1 MPIKSEGDYLNNN
14 VINKSKDSEATGLK
28 KSNSSAIDFK
38 ANSALN
44 ELSDNEQISLVNKV
58 SYVHHKTSNKG
69 RTNDDYNALYE
80 SVKSKTRLKIASLLD
95 EIEHLEKSGGD
106 KTKIETLKNNL
117 YHQRKVLVSLESG
130 NIRAIR
136 DNTDI
141 VRIYNDKDSKV
152 KTYKSNASR
161 YEELSKMHLEN
172 AQYEQNKA
180 HTATNDINKAKYLK
194 NAKASLNASKQAST
208 KAKIWNERAKIASNT
223 KEGALSKVI
232 RNLHSFQNHNQNALS
247 NITSKL
253 SSSFIDSISGLFKFL
268 FKSPI
273 GVISLM
279 ILLILLS
286 ITAESSNFVY
296 YVKAMENDLSDEAFI
311 EYNAWINEYEDEGD
325 RFYHDYHVII
335 PSEYLVP
342 ITFTY
347 YNKGIYDE
355 ILNNYMM
362 DNPFNKSSL
371 SRSEYLSEAYK
382 YTVHEYLKD
391 MLNPYELRELFLD
404 KVEYQYQYLARVYDE
419 WSYDLEKYEGYDEVY
434 SYEKEV
440 IIEDYDYVDH
450 YRKMTLSEC
459 KESFTSAKDIQ
470 KCIASPSD
478 VLDYRS
484 YEKVGEHKEL
494 KTFYKARHVINEY
507 FTLDKS
513 DINIDHDVH
522 RINTSEG
529 ETKIIMPSLPEYSF
543 GGYSPDYEDNISDHD
558 SYWTYMYYENG
569 CYIKRVRYWL
579 LRDYKEVYND
589 IAYNYIP
596 ENEDDNILSL
606 KKIDDVKGD
615 IIVYIDRKYIYSVY
629 FGDDTGIFKENVFL
643 DEHNE
648 EAYKQ
653 MEFLYETF
661 TDMFS
666 ISSIQ
671 FAEGK
676 FLISPFIQAGID
688 ARSVI
693 TQHFSEIGIGNKG
706 QMHGATDFGVASGT
720 DINAMMDG
728 IIVNIR
734 ENIPE
739 NTSSNCALSPD
750 SYGCHGNIG
759 NEIEIESNIT
769 GIDGLE
775 HKIKIRY
782 YHILGGSVSSKGIK
796 VGDTVK
802 EGDLIAQVG
811 HNGLSTGPHLHL
823 EMRIDGQRV
832 DSEQYIAH

>member
-1 MPIKSEGDYLNNN
+1 MSNN

-28 KSNSSAIDFK
+28 KRSSSAIDFK

-106 KTKIETLKNNL
+106 KVKIDTLKNDL

-141 VRIYNDKDSKV
+141 ARIYKDKDLKI

-180 HTATNDINKAKYLK
+180 HTATNNINKAKYLK
-194 NAKASLNASKQAST
+194 NAKTSLNASKQASA
-208 KAKIWNERAKIASNT
+208 KAKIWSERAKIASNT
-223 KEGALSKVI
+223 KEDALSKVI
-232 RNLHSFQNHNQNALS
+232 RNLHSFQNHNKNTLS

-279 ILLILLS
+279 ILLILSS

-311 EYNAWINEYEDEGD
+311 EYITWIDEYEDEGD
-325 RFYHDYHVII
+325 KFYHDYHVII

-355 ILNNYMM
+355 ILNYYMM

-404 KVEYQYQYLARVYDE
+404 KVEYQYQYLARIYDE
-419 WSYDLEKYEGYDEVY
+419 WSYDLEEYEGYDEVY

-440 IIEDYDYVDH
+440 IIEDYDFVDH
-450 YRKMTLSEC
+450 YRKMTSSEC

-529 ETKIIMPSLPEYSF
+529 ETKIIMPSLPEYPF

-558 SYWTYMYYENG
+558 SYWTYMYYEDG

-589 IAYNYIP
+589 MAYNYIP

-606 KKIDDVKGD
+606 KKIDNAKGD
-615 IIVYIDRKYIYSVY
+615 ITFNIDRKYIYSIY

-643 DEHNE
+643 DVHNE

-653 MEFLYETF
+653 MEFLYKTF

-750 SYGCHGNIG
+750 SSGCHGNIG
-759 NEIEIESNIT
+759 NEIEIESYIT

-775 HKIKIRY
+775 HKINIRY
-782 YHILGGSVSSKGIK
+782 YHILGGSVSSNGIK
-796 VGDTVK
+796 AGDNVK
-802 EGDLIAQVG
+802 AGDLIAQVG

-823 EMRIDGQRV
+823 EMKIDGQKV
-832 DSEQYIAH
+832 DSEQYIAY

>member
-1 MPIKSEGDYLNNN
+1 MNNN

-28 KSNSSAIDFK
+28 KRSSSAIDFK
-38 ANSALN
+38 VRSTLN
-44 ELSDNEQISLVNKV
+44 ELSDNEQVSLVNKV
-58 SYVHHKTSNKG
+58 SYVHHKNSNKR

-80 SVKSKTRLKIASLLD
+80 SVRAKTRLKIASLLD

-106 KTKIETLKNNL
+106 KSKIDTLKNDL

-141 VRIYNDKDSKV
+141 ARIYKDKDSKV
-152 KTYKSNASR
+152 KTYKSSASR

-194 NAKASLNASKQAST
+194 NAKTSLNASKQASAN
-208 KAKIWNERAKIASNT
+208 AKIWNERAKIASNT

-232 RNLHSFQNHNQNALS
+232 RNLHSFQNHNQNTL
-247 NITSKL
+247 NKITSKL

-268 FKSPI
+268 FKSPV
-273 GVISLM
+273 GVISLVM
-279 ILLILLS
+279 LLILSS

-311 EYNAWINEYEDEGD
+311 EYNAWTNEYEDEGD
-325 RFYHDYHVII
+325 KFYHDYHVII

-355 ILNNYMM
+355 ILNYYMM

-404 KVEYQYQYLARVYDE
+404 KVEYQYQYLARIYDE
-419 WSYDLEKYEGYDEVY
+419 WSYDLEEYEGYDEVY

-440 IIEDYDYVDH
+440 IIEDYDFVDH
-450 YRKMTLSEC
+450 YRKMTSSEC

-529 ETKIIMPSLPEYSF
+529 ETKIIMPSLPEYPF

-558 SYWTYMYYENG
+558 SYWTYMYYEDG

-589 IAYNYIP
+589 MAYNYIP

-606 KKIDDVKGD
+606 KKIDNAKGD
-615 IIVYIDRKYIYSVY
+615 ITFNIDRKYIYSIY

-643 DEHNE
+643 DVHNE

-653 MEFLYETF
+653 MEFLYKTF

-759 NEIEIESNIT
+759 NEIEIESYIT

-775 HKIKIRY
+775 HKINIRY
-782 YHILGGSVSSKGIK
+782 YHILGGSVSSNGSK

-802 EGDLIAQVG
+802 AGDLIAQVG

-823 EMRIDGQRV
+823 EMKIDGQRV
-832 DSEQYIAH
+832 DSEQYIAY

>member
-1 MPIKSEGDYLNNN
+1 M
-14 VINKSKDSEATGLK
+14 
-28 KSNSSAIDFK
+28 
-38 ANSALN
+38 
-44 ELSDNEQISLVNKV
+44 
-58 SYVHHKTSNKG
+58 TS
-69 RTNDDYNALYE
+69 
-80 SVKSKTRLKIASLLD
+80 
-95 EIEHLEKSGGD
+95 
-106 KTKIETLKNNL
+106 
-117 YHQRKVLVSLESG
+117 
-130 NIRAIR
+130 
-136 DNTDI
+136 
-141 VRIYNDKDSKV
+141 
-152 KTYKSNASR
+152 
-161 YEELSKMHLEN
+161 
-172 AQYEQNKA
+172 
-180 HTATNDINKAKYLK
+180 
-194 NAKASLNASKQAST
+194 
-208 KAKIWNERAKIASNT
+208 
-223 KEGALSKVI
+223 
-232 RNLHSFQNHNQNALS
+232 
-247 NITSKL
+247 
-253 SSSFIDSISGLFKFL
+253 
-268 FKSPI
+268 
-273 GVISLM
+273 
-279 ILLILLS
+279 
-286 ITAESSNFVY
+286 
-296 YVKAMENDLSDEAFI
+296 
-311 EYNAWINEYEDEGD
+311 
-325 RFYHDYHVII
+325 
-335 PSEYLVP
+335 
-342 ITFTY
+342 
-347 YNKGIYDE
+347 
-355 ILNNYMM
+355 
-362 DNPFNKSSL
+362 
-371 SRSEYLSEAYK
+371 
-382 YTVHEYLKD
+382 
-391 MLNPYELRELFLD
+391 
-404 KVEYQYQYLARVYDE
+404 
-419 WSYDLEKYEGYDEVY
+419 
-434 SYEKEV
+434 
-440 IIEDYDYVDH
+440 
-450 YRKMTLSEC
+450 SEC

-529 ETKIIMPSLPEYSF
+529 ETKIIMPSLPEYPF

-558 SYWTYMYYENG
+558 SYWTYMYYEDG

-589 IAYNYIP
+589 MAYNYIP

-606 KKIDDVKGD
+606 KKIDNAKGD
-615 IIVYIDRKYIYSVY
+615 ITFNIDRKYIYSIY
-629 FGDDTGIFKENVFL
+629 FGDDTGIFKENAFL
-643 DEHNE
+643 DVHNE

-653 MEFLYETF
+653 MEFLYKTF

-671 FAEGK
+671 FAEGT

-759 NEIEIESNIT
+759 NEIEIESYIT

-775 HKIKIRY
+775 HKINIRY
-782 YHILGGSVSSKGIK
+782 YHILGGSVSSNGIK
-796 VGDTVK
+796 AGDNVK
-802 EGDLIAQVG
+802 AGDLIAQVG

-823 EMRIDGQRV
+823 EMKIDGQKV
-832 DSEQYIAH
+832 DSEQYIAY

>member
-1 MPIKSEGDYLNNN
+1 MSNN

-28 KSNSSAIDFK
+28 KRSSSAIDFK

-106 KTKIETLKNNL
+106 KVKIDTLKNDL

-141 VRIYNDKDSKV
+141 ARIYKDKDLKI

-180 HTATNDINKAKYLK
+180 HTATNNINKAKYLK
-194 NAKASLNASKQAST
+194 NAKTSLNASKQASA
-208 KAKIWNERAKIASNT
+208 KAKIWSERAKIASNT
-223 KEGALSKVI
+223 KEDALSKVI
-232 RNLHSFQNHNQNALS
+232 RNLHSFQNHNKNTLS

-279 ILLILLS
+279 ILLILSS

-311 EYNAWINEYEDEGD
+311 EYITWIDEYEDEGD
-325 RFYHDYHVII
+325 KFYHDYHVII

-404 KVEYQYQYLARVYDE
+404 KVEYQYQYLARIYDE
-419 WSYDLEKYEGYDEVY
+419 WSYDLEEYEGYDEVY

-440 IIEDYDYVDH
+440 IIEDYDFVDH
-450 YRKMTLSEC
+450 YRKMTSSEC

-529 ETKIIMPSLPEYSF
+529 ETKIIMPSLPEYPF

-558 SYWTYMYYENG
+558 SYWTYMYYEDG

-589 IAYNYIP
+589 MAYNYIP

-606 KKIDDVKGD
+606 KKIDNAKGD
-615 IIVYIDRKYIYSVY
+615 ITFNIDRKYIYSIY

-643 DEHNE
+643 DVHNE

-653 MEFLYETF
+653 MEFLYKTF

-759 NEIEIESNIT
+759 NEIEIESYIT

-775 HKIKIRY
+775 HKINIRY
-782 YHILGGSVSSKGIK
+782 YHILGGSVSSNGSK

-802 EGDLIAQVG
+802 AGDLIAQVG

-823 EMRIDGQRV
+823 EMKIDGQKV
-832 DSEQYIAH
+832 DSEQYIAY

>member
-28 KSNSSAIDFK
+28 KRSSSAIDFK
-38 ANSALN
+38 VRSALN

-80 SVKSKTRLKIASLLD
+80 SVRAKTRLKIASLLD

-106 KTKIETLKNNL
+106 KAKIDTLKNNL

-194 NAKASLNASKQAST
+194 NAKTSLNASKQAST

-232 RNLHSFQNHNQNALS
+232 RNLHSFQNHNQNTLS
-247 NITSKL
+247 TITSKL
-253 SSSFIDSISGLFKFL
+253 SSSFIDSISGVFRFL

-279 ILLILLS
+279 ILLILSS

-371 SRSEYLSEAYK
+371 SRSEYLNEAYK

-529 ETKIIMPSLPEYSF
+529 ETKIIMPSLPEYPF

-558 SYWTYMYYENG
+558 SYWTYMYYEDG

-653 MEFLYETF
+653 MEFLYKTF

-759 NEIEIESNIT
+759 NEIEIESYIT

-775 HKIKIRY
+775 HKINIRY
-782 YHILGGSVSSKGIK
+782 YHILGGSVSSNGIK
-796 VGDTVK
+796 AGDNVK
-802 EGDLIAQVG
+802 AGDLIAQVG

-823 EMRIDGQRV
+823 EMKIDGQRV
-832 DSEQYIAH
+832 DSEQYIAY

>member
-28 KSNSSAIDFK
+28 KRSSSAIDFK
-38 ANSALN
+38 VRSALN

-69 RTNDDYNALYE
+69 RTNDDYNVLYE
-80 SVKSKTRLKIASLLD
+80 SVRAKTRLKIASLLD

-106 KTKIETLKNNL
+106 KAKIDTLKNDL

-172 AQYEQNKA
+172 ARHEQNKA
-180 HTATNDINKAKYLK
+180 NTATNDINKAKYLK

-223 KEGALSKVI
+223 KEGALSRVI
-232 RNLHSFQNHNQNALS
+232 RKLHSFQNHNQNALS

-268 FKSPI
+268 FKSPV

-279 ILLILLS
+279 ILLILSS

-311 EYNAWINEYEDEGD
+311 EYNAWTNEYEDEGD
-325 RFYHDYHVII
+325 RFYRDYHVII

-596 ENEDDNILSL
+596 ENEDDNILPL
-606 KKIDDVKGD
+606 KKIDGVKGD

-775 HKIKIRY
+775 HKINIRY

>member
-28 KSNSSAIDFK
+28 KRSSSAIDFK
-38 ANSALN
+38 ASSALN
-44 ELSDNEQISLVNKV
+44 ELSDNEQISLVSKV

-80 SVKSKTRLKIASLLD
+80 SVRAKTRLKIASLLD

-106 KTKIETLKNNL
+106 KAKIDTLKNNL

-130 NIRAIR
+130 NIRTIR
-136 DNTDI
+136 DNTDSA
-141 VRIYNDKDSKV
+141 RIYKDKDSKI

-161 YEELSKMHLEN
+161 YEELSKLHLEN
-172 AQYEQNKA
+172 ARHEQNKA

-223 KEGALSKVI
+223 KEGALSRVI
-232 RNLHSFQNHNQNALS
+232 RKLHSFQNHNQNTLS

-253 SSSFIDSISGLFKFL
+253 SLSFIDSISGLLRFL
-268 FKSPI
+268 FKSPV
-273 GVISLM
+273 GVISML
-279 ILLILLS
+279 ILLILSS

>member
-1 MPIKSEGDYLNNN
+1 MSNN

-28 KSNSSAIDFK
+28 KRSSSAIDFK

-106 KTKIETLKNNL
+106 KVKIDTLKNDL

-141 VRIYNDKDSKV
+141 ARIYKDKDLKI

-180 HTATNDINKAKYLK
+180 HTATNNINKAKYLK
-194 NAKASLNASKQAST
+194 NAKTSLNASKQASA
-208 KAKIWNERAKIASNT
+208 KAKIWSERAKIASNT
-223 KEGALSKVI
+223 KEDALSKVI
-232 RNLHSFQNHNQNALS
+232 RNLHSFQNHNKNTLS

-279 ILLILLS
+279 ILLILSS

-311 EYNAWINEYEDEGD
+311 EYITWIDEYEDEGD
-325 RFYHDYHVII
+325 KFYHDYHVII

-355 ILNNYMM
+355 ILNYYMM

-391 MLNPYELRELFLD
+391 TLNPYELRELFLD
-404 KVEYQYQYLARVYDE
+404 KVEYQYQYLARAYDE
-419 WSYDLEKYEGYDEVY
+419 WSYDLEEYEGYDEVY

-440 IIEDYDYVDH
+440 IIEDYDFVDH
-450 YRKMTLSEC
+450 YRKMTSDEC

-484 YEKVGEHKEL
+484 YEKVGEHKEF

-529 ETKIIMPSLPEYSF
+529 ETKIIMPSLPEYPF

-558 SYWTYMYYENG
+558 SYWTYMYYEDG

-589 IAYNYIP
+589 VAYNYIP

-615 IIVYIDRKYIYSVY
+615 ITVNIDRRYIYSIY
-629 FGDDTGIFKENVFL
+629 FSDSAGIFKENVFL

-653 MEFLYETF
+653 MEFLYKTF

-750 SYGCHGNIG
+750 SSGCHGNIG
-759 NEIEIESNIT
+759 NEIEIESYIT

-775 HKIKIRY
+775 HKINIRY
-782 YHILGGSVSSKGIK
+782 YHILGGSVSSNGIK
-796 VGDTVK
+796 AGDNVK
-802 EGDLIAQVG
+802 AGDLIAQVG

-823 EMRIDGQRV
+823 EMKIDGQKV
-832 DSEQYIAH
+832 DSEQYIAY

>member
-1 MPIKSEGDYLNNN
+1 MSNN

-28 KSNSSAIDFK
+28 KRSSSAIDFK

-106 KTKIETLKNNL
+106 KSKIDTLKNTL

-141 VRIYNDKDSKV
+141 ARIYKDKDSKV
-152 KTYKSNASR
+152 KTYKSSASR

-194 NAKASLNASKQAST
+194 NAKTSLNASKQASAN
-208 KAKIWNERAKIASNT
+208 AKIWSERAKIASNT
-223 KEGALSKVI
+223 KEDALSKVI
-232 RNLHSFQNHNQNALS
+232 RNLHSFQNHNKNTLS

-279 ILLILLS
+279 ILLILSS

-311 EYNAWINEYEDEGD
+311 EYITWIDEYEDEGD
-325 RFYHDYHVII
+325 KFYHDYHVII

-404 KVEYQYQYLARVYDE
+404 KVEYQYQYLARIYDE
-419 WSYDLEKYEGYDEVY
+419 WSYDLEEYEGYDEVY

-440 IIEDYDYVDH
+440 IIEDYDFVDH
-450 YRKMTLSEC
+450 YRKMTSSEC

-529 ETKIIMPSLPEYSF
+529 ETKIIMPSLPEYPF

-558 SYWTYMYYENG
+558 SYWTYMYYEDG

-589 IAYNYIP
+589 MAYNYIP

-606 KKIDDVKGD
+606 KKIDNAKGD
-615 IIVYIDRKYIYSVY
+615 ITFNIDRKYIYSIY

-643 DEHNE
+643 DVHNE

-653 MEFLYETF
+653 MEFLYKTF

-759 NEIEIESNIT
+759 NEIEIESYIT

-775 HKIKIRY
+775 HKINIRY
-782 YHILGGSVSSKGIK
+782 YHILGGSVSSNGSK

-802 EGDLIAQVG
+802 AGDLIAQVG

-823 EMRIDGQRV
+823 EMKIDGQRV
-832 DSEQYIAH
+832 DSEQYIAY

>member
-1 MPIKSEGDYLNNN
+1 MPIKSEGDYVNNN

-106 KTKIETLKNNL
+106 KAKIETLKNNL

-194 NAKASLNASKQAST
+194 NAKVSLNASKQAST

-232 RNLHSFQNHNQNALS
+232 RNLHSFQNHNQNTLN

-273 GVISLM
+273 GAISLM

-450 YRKMTLSEC
+450 YRKMTSSEC

-529 ETKIIMPSLPEYSF
+529 ETKIIMPSLPEYPF

-558 SYWTYMYYENG
+558 SYWTYMYYEDG
-569 CYIKRVRYWL
+569 CYIKRIRYWL

-615 IIVYIDRKYIYSVY
+615 ITVDIDRKYIYSIY
-629 FGDDTGIFKENVFL
+629 FGDSAGIFKENVFL

-653 MEFLYETF
+653 MEFLYKTF

-676 FLISPFIQAGID
+676 FLISPFIRAGID

-720 DINAMMDG
+720 DINAMIDG

-759 NEIEIESNIT
+759 NEIEIESYIT

-775 HKIKIRY
+775 HKINIRY
-782 YHILGGSVSSKGIK
+782 YHILGGSVSSNGIK

-802 EGDLIAQVG
+802 AGDLIAQVG

-823 EMRIDGQRV
+823 EMKIDGQKV
-832 DSEQYIAH
+832 DSEQYIAY

>member
-1 MPIKSEGDYLNNN
+1 
-14 VINKSKDSEATGLK
+14 
-28 KSNSSAIDFK
+28 
-38 ANSALN
+38 
-44 ELSDNEQISLVNKV
+44 
-58 SYVHHKTSNKG
+58 
-69 RTNDDYNALYE
+69 
-80 SVKSKTRLKIASLLD
+80 
-95 EIEHLEKSGGD
+95 
-106 KTKIETLKNNL
+106 
-117 YHQRKVLVSLESG
+117 
-130 NIRAIR
+130 
-136 DNTDI
+136 
-141 VRIYNDKDSKV
+141 
-152 KTYKSNASR
+152 
-161 YEELSKMHLEN
+161 
-172 AQYEQNKA
+172 
-180 HTATNDINKAKYLK
+180 
-194 NAKASLNASKQAST
+194 
-208 KAKIWNERAKIASNT
+208 
-223 KEGALSKVI
+223 
-232 RNLHSFQNHNQNALS
+232 
-247 NITSKL
+247 
-253 SSSFIDSISGLFKFL
+253 
-268 FKSPI
+268 
-273 GVISLM
+273 
-279 ILLILLS
+279 
-286 ITAESSNFVY
+286 
-296 YVKAMENDLSDEAFI
+296 MENDLSDEAFI
-311 EYNAWINEYEDEGD
+311 EYITWIDEYEDEGD
-325 RFYHDYHVII
+325 KFYHDYHVII

-355 ILNNYMM
+355 ILNYYMM

-371 SRSEYLSEAYK
+371 SRSEYLSESYK

-404 KVEYQYQYLARVYDE
+404 KVEYQYQYLARIYDE
-419 WSYDLEKYEGYDEVY
+419 WSYDLEEYEGYDEVY

-440 IIEDYDYVDH
+440 IIEDYDFVDH
-450 YRKMTLSEC
+450 YRKMTSSEC

-529 ETKIIMPSLPEYSF
+529 ETKIIMPSLPEYPF

-558 SYWTYMYYENG
+558 SYWTYMYYEDG

-589 IAYNYIP
+589 MAYNYIP

-606 KKIDDVKGD
+606 KKIDNAKGD
-615 IIVYIDRKYIYSVY
+615 ITFNIDRKYIYSIY

-643 DEHNE
+643 DVHNE

-653 MEFLYETF
+653 MEFLYKTF

-759 NEIEIESNIT
+759 NEIEIES
-769 GIDGLE
+769 
-775 HKIKIRY
+775 
-782 YHILGGSVSSKGIK
+782 
-796 VGDTVK
+796 
-802 EGDLIAQVG
+802 
-811 HNGLSTGPHLHL
+811 
-823 EMRIDGQRV
+823 
-832 DSEQYIAH
+832 